1 VHEVVAYPADR
12 LGALGERFGV
22 TRGWGLISDK
32 ELSPLTNLV
41 NRFAQIGHW
50 NGCSTPRDTRT
61 ASVGKMGRSI
71 GAGGILAS
79 RGDQAYGLALV
90 KGRVGGARTRGAWLA
105 VQDVVMRDVAKW
117 EQIGALSLVV
127 ADTARKVWRWA

>member
-1 VHEVVAYPADR
+1 MGR
-12 LGALGERFGV
+12 
-22 TRGWGLISDK
+22 
-32 ELSPLTNLV
+32 
-41 NRFAQIGHW
+41 
-50 NGCSTPRDTRT
+50 
-61 ASVGKMGRSI
+61 MGRSI